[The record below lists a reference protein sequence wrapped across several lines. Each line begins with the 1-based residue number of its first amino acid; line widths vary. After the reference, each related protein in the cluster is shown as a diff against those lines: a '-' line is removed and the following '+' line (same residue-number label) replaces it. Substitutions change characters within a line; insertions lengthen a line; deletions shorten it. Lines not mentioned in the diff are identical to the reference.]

1 MCLHASDEVYTIP
14 AETVR
19 VARASL
25 PQGNVYLRMRDELG
39 VWWHDQAFA
48 DLFSTRGQPA
58 TAPWR
63 LAAVTVMQ
71 FAEGLTDRQAAE
83 AVATRIDWKYVLGL
97 ELTAPS
103 FDYSVLSE
111 FRDRLLHGQTEQRL
125 LEAMLNRFR
134 ELGLLRGRGRQR
146 SDSTHVLAAVRLL
159 NRLELVGET
168 LRHAL
173 EGLAEAVPAWL
184 VQQISADWFDRYSHR
199 FEQFRLPKGQE
210 ERRVWPSRLVRMAI
224 SCCAP
229 SVAQRR
235 RQSCATWP
243 PCKSCARSGCSSTT
257 EKMSGSSGVKP
268 AICPRRRR

>member
-1 MCLHASDEVYTIP
+1 MCLHASDEAYAIP

-25 PQGNVYLRMRDELG
+25 PKGNVYLRMRDELG
-39 VWWHDQAFA
+39 VWWHDRDFA

-58 TAPWR
+58 AAPWR
-63 LAAVTVMQ
+63 LVLVTLMQ

-111 FRDRLLHGQTEQRL
+111 FRDRLLHGEAEQRL

-146 SDSTHVLAAVRLL
+146 SDSTHVLAR
-159 NRLELVGET
+159 
-168 LRHAL
+168 
-173 EGLAEAVPAWL
+173 
-184 VQQISADWFDRYSHR
+184 
-199 FEQFRLPKGQE
+199 
-210 ERRVWPSRLVRMAI
+210 
-224 SCCAP
+224 CA
-229 SVAQRR
+229 
-235 RQSCATWP
+235 C
-243 PCKSCARSGCSSTT
+243 
-257 EKMSGSSGVKP
+257 
-268 AICPRRRR
+268 